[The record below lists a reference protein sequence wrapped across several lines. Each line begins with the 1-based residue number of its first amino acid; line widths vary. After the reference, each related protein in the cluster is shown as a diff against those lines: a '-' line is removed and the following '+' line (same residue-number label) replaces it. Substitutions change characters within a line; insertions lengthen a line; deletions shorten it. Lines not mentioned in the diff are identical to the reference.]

1 VTRLLVRNA
10 VLLTLDPA
18 RPDPF
23 PGWFTVGD
31 DGRLTAVEPG
41 EPPAAVVAGLDAAH
55 VLDARGALVGP
66 GFVSAHSH
74 LFTSASRGLGMD
86 QSLYGWIEA
95 MTRYTNAADVEDIY
109 WLTRHGAQDF
119 LRNGITTAFDFTSA
133 GLPFEKESEGISRY
147 SASLPDTEFQH
158 AQLRAKVDAGLRH
171 VHSVMLGQGDVDH
184 DAALAQ
190 LDDVVALAASADP
203 DLHLGVAISGTV
215 QWAESRDAA
224 VLEVAAMRRHGLL
237 NQPHFLE
244 TPYEVEL
251 QQSKF
256 AWYADAGALG
266 PDLVFGHF
274 IQTSE
279 EILQAAA
286 AAGCGMSW
294 QPMSNGR
301 LASGVAQ
308 VPRIRE
314 LGMRVGIGLDDQ
326 SCTDVSDP
334 WNNMRTALALLRATA
349 KDPAAMPVK
358 DVLALHTRGSAEVL
372 GLDEHVGTL
381 RVGRFADFLVV
392 DPRDPDTGPVW
403 DAFGTYVLA
412 CSLRNLHSVWVG
424 GRQVADGARLCD
436 PAAAEVSTQVHERMA
451 RLRAQVDAA

>member
-1 VTRLLVRNA
+1 MRNA
-10 VLLTLDPA
+10 VLLTLDPD

-41 EPPAAVVAGLDAAH
+41 EPPAGVAADETLDAG
-55 VLDARGALVGP
+55 GALVGP

-74 LFTSASRGLGMD
+74 LFTSGSRGLGMD
-86 QSLYGWIEA
+86 QTLYGWIEA
-95 MTRYTNAADVEDIY
+95 MTRYTAAADTDDIY
-109 WLTRHGAQDF
+109 WMTRHGAQDF
-119 LRNGITTAFDFTSA
+119 LRNGITTAFDFSDA
-133 GLPFEKESEGISRY
+133 GLRFEKESAGVARFD
-147 SASLPDTEFQH
+147 SALPDTGFQH

-171 VHSVMLGQGDVDH
+171 VHSVMLGQGDVDT

-190 LDDVVALAASADP
+190 LDDVVALAATADP
-203 DLHLGVAISGTV
+203 DLHLRLAISGTV
-215 QWAESRDAA
+215 QWASSRDAA
-224 VLEVAAMRRHGLL
+224 TLEVAAMRRHGLL

-244 TPYEVEL
+244 NPNEVEL

-256 AWYADAGALG
+256 AWYAEAGALG

-274 IQTSE
+274 IQTTD

-308 VPRIRE
+308 IPRIRE
-314 LGMRVGIGLDDQ
+314 LGMRVGMGLDDQ

-334 WNNMRTALALLRATA
+334 WNNMRTALALLRATHH
-349 KDPAAMPVK
+349 DPAAMPVR

-372 GLDEHVGTL
+372 GIDDSVGTL
-381 RVGRFADFLVV
+381 RVGRYADFLVV
-392 DPRDPDTGPVW
+392 DPRRPDTGPVW
-403 DAFGTYVLA
+403 DAYGTYVLA
-412 CSLRNLHSVWVG
+412 CSLRNLHAVYVG
-424 GRQVADGARLCD
+424 GRQVAEGATLCD
-436 PAAAEVSTQVHERMA
+436 PASTEVEAQVHERMA
-451 RLRAQVDAA
+451 RLRAEVDSR